1 MTQIDST
8 AQTDLGISD
17 HEELLLPYK
26 VSYFTTLAY
35 HYVKGKLFHGTGV
48 FCIEK
53 LRYVFIIIYIIL
65 FVLFKVKTSPSSLR

>member
-26 VSYFTTLAY
+26 VRKLCFAMISYFMSRGLNN
-35 HYVKGKLFHGTGV
+35 
-48 FCIEK
+48 
-53 LRYVFIIIYIIL
+53 
-65 FVLFKVKTSPSSLR
+65 VL

>member
-26 VSYFTTLAY
+26 VSFSFISGLHREITHKMTEFSVTL
-35 HYVKGKLFHGTGV
+35 
-48 FCIEK
+48 
-53 LRYVFIIIYIIL
+53 IYIMMFQLICNSGG
-65 FVLFKVKTSPSSLR
+65 VISV